1 VFSLLGLG
9 AGPLRDRHEFP
20 DDALLFYAG
29 FFAQRRRPAVVLEA
43 MLRDYFGVPLEVR
56 QFVGRWL
63 KLAPDDRS
71 TSGVSGRHNAVGI
84 STILGSKVWDEQ
96 GTIEIR
102 VGPLSF
108 HEFLSHQPDG
118 PSSVPLAQMVRLFV
132 DGEFDVQVRL
142 VLRADEVPP
151 CRLSSAPGLGP
162 RLGRYA
168 WPRSGPFDR
177 DVDDAVF
184 PAPA

>member
-1 VFSLLGLG
+1 MCI
-9 AGPLRDRHEFP
+9 RDRG
-20 DDALLFYAG
+20 A
-29 FFAQRRRPAVVLEA
+29 
-43 MLRDYFGVPLEVR
+43 
-56 QFVGRWL
+56 
-63 KLAPDDRS
+63 
-71 TSGVSGRHNAVGI
+71 

-96 GTIEIR
+96 ATIEIR

-151 CRLSSAPGLGP
+151 CRLSSEPGLGP
-162 RLGRYA
+162 RLGRYS
-168 WPRSGPFDR
+168 WPKSRAFDR

-184 PAPA
+184 PAPP